1 MSVCSHYTRK
11 TVKVSNICITILIF
25 YISEVSSELC
35 RARTNLTQ
43 SNDQLY
49 AAKREIEKVSSVE
62 KEKDI
67 LINDLELRLHQTTQ
81 ERRRYFF
88 IPFHEIVW
96 CKINHVEIVIRLG
109 VMRYFH
115 LRLDTEKQGLLLSLE
130 ESEAFLQQEKDKNR
144 QITVALSQARK
155 FIEKRINENEGE
167 INIAKQLQQRAIDS
181 LQVSFKVY

>member
-1 MSVCSHYTRK
+1 MKCCQSFCHYTRK
-11 TVKVSNICITILIF
+11 TVKVTNICIIILIF
-25 YISEVSSELC
+25 HISEVSSELC

-88 IPFHEIVW
+88 IPFHEIV
-96 CKINHVEIVIRLG
+96 
-109 VMRYFH
+109 
-115 LRLDTEKQGLLLSLE
+115 
-130 ESEAFLQQEKDKNR
+130 
-144 QITVALSQARK
+144 
-155 FIEKRINENEGE
+155 
-167 INIAKQLQQRAIDS
+167 
-181 LQVSFKVY
+181 

>member
-1 MSVCSHYTRK
+1 M
-11 TVKVSNICITILIF
+11 
-25 YISEVSSELC
+25 SSELC

-96 CKINHVEIVIRLG
+96 CKIHHINHVEIVIRLG

-130 ESEAFLQQEKDKNR
+130 ESDAFLQQENDKNR

-155 FIEKRINENEGE
+155 EIEKRINENEGE